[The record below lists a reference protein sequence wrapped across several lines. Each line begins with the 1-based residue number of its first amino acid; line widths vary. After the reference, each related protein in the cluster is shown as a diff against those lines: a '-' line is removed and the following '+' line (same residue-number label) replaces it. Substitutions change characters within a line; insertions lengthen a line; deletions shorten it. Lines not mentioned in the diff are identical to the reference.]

1 MRDKITSN
9 EDWKDGINAFRSDIN
24 SRINML
30 EKQTHSPV
38 SRREVINSLQFR
50 LNELEL
56 IIEDWNN
63 GNLPKRKK
71 TR

>member
-38 SRREVINSLQFR
+38 SWREVINSLQFR